1 MNLNDWMTAREVAE
15 YAGINY
21 PNLWT
26 YRKRGILPMPDMY
39 VGNKP
44 LWSKSL
50 IESWDFQKQKVE
62 LVADPSVTSSV
73 ASSDD

>member
-1 MNLNDWMTAREVAE
+1 MNLNDWMTAREVAD

-62 LVADPSVTSSV
+62 LVDDPSVTLSVTSSN
-73 ASSDD
+73 D

>member
-50 IESWDFQKQKVE
+50 IESWDFQNQKVE
-62 LVADPSVTSSV
+62 LVDDPSVTLSVTSSN
-73 ASSDD
+73 D